1 MTISLPRN
9 PRRASSY
16 VPAPDDVRVY
26 AYASASL
33 LFAIRKTS
41 RVQRGVR

>member
-16 VPAPDDVRVY
+16 VPLADVRVC
-26 AYASASL
+26 ASL
-33 LFAIRKTS
+33 LFDESKTS
-41 RVQRGVR
+41 RVQCGS